1 MQATVTYNFSVA
13 GFTFTVELPR
23 EYDIESLL
31 PTFAPFRCQP
41 TSDEQ
46 LFVLTLDDTPF
57 ADDGELWDE
66 TTNDLGLTRLY
77 RTDGGYRV
85 ALQYTPQGPVHT
97 MLADERFT
105 TARVH
110 LCRHD
115 EYAGQALSS
124 LLRLT
129 FAQAIVWHRAVSI
142 HASAVV
148 CDGKGY
154 LFMGK
159 SGTGK
164 STHSALW
171 QQNIPGCYL
180 LNDDNPTLRIVGDE
194 VIVYG
199 TPWSGKTHCYRNEQH
214 PVGAM
219 VRLVQAA
226 ENNYRP
232 QSGVAAFVAMLPGCS
247 AIRRDAA
254 QYDTLCTTLAEMTA
268 MVSVGV
274 MECLPNSDA
283 AQECYKNTHN
293 PQPITHNP

>member
-1 MQATVTYNFSVA
+1 MQATVTYHFSVA
-13 GFTFTVELPR
+13 GFTFAVELPH
-23 EYDIESLL
+23 ECNIDTLL
-31 PTFAPFRCQP
+31 PSFAPFRCPP

-77 RTDGGYRV
+77 KTAEGYRV

-97 MLADERFT
+97 MIADERFT
-105 TARVH
+105 MARVN
-110 LCRHD
+110 LSSHD
-115 EYAGQALSS
+115 KYAGQALSS
-124 LLRLT
+124 LLRLA
-129 FAQAIVWHRAVSI
+129 FAQAIVWHRAISI

-171 QQNIPGCYL
+171 QQHIPGCHL
-180 LNDDNPTLRIVGDE
+180 LNDDNPTLRIVGDK

-214 PVGAM
+214 PVGAI
-219 VRLVQAA
+219 VRLVQAK
-226 ENNYRP
+226 ENSYHP
-232 QSGVAAFVAMLPGCS
+232 QSGVAAFVAILPGCS

-254 QYDTLCTTLAEMTA
+254 QYDTLCTTLAEISA
-268 MVSVGV
+268 MVPVGV
-274 MECLPNSDA
+274 MECLPNADA
-283 AQECYKNTHN
+283 AQECYKNTQN
-293 PQPITHNP
+293 PQPITR

>member
-13 GFTFTVELPR
+13 GFPFAVELPR
-23 EYDIESLL
+23 ECNIETLL
-31 PTFAPFRCQP
+31 PTFAPFRCRP
-41 TSDEQ
+41 TNDEQ
-46 LFVLTLDDTPF
+46 LFVLTLGDTTI
-57 ADDGELWDE
+57 AADGELWDE

-77 RTDGGYRV
+77 KTDGGYRV

-105 TARVH
+105 SVRAH
-110 LCRHD
+110 LHLD
-115 EYAGQALSS
+115 DVYAGQALSS

-171 QQNIPGCYL
+171 QQNIAGCYL
-180 LNDDNPTLRIVGDE
+180 LNDDNPTLRIVGNE

-199 TPWSGKTHCYRNEQH
+199 TPWSGKYDYSVNTKVPLAGICILSRGTENKIRPHRGAKAVHDILEQTARSADPGFMIKLLELLDKLVTQV
-214 PVGAM
+214 PVWFLECNM
-219 VRLVQAA
+219 DPQA
-226 ENNYRP
+226 
-232 QSGVAAFVAMLPGCS
+232 
-247 AIRRDAA
+247 
-254 QYDTLCTTLAEMTA
+254 A
-268 MVSVGV
+268 MVSYEAMSGK
-274 MECLPNSDA
+274 EG
-283 AQECYKNTHN
+283 
-293 PQPITHNP
+293 

>member
-13 GFTFTVELPR
+13 GFPFAVELPR
-23 EYDIESLL
+23 ECNIETLL

-46 LFVLTLDDTPF
+46 LFVLTLGDTTI
-57 ADDGELWDE
+57 AADGELWDE

-77 RTDGGYRV
+77 KTDGGYRV
-85 ALQYTPQGPVHT
+85 ALQYTPQSPVHT

-105 TARVH
+105 SVRAH
-110 LCRHD
+110 LHLD
-115 EYAGQALSS
+115 DVYAGQALSS

-171 QQNIPGCYL
+171 QQNIAGCYL
-180 LNDDNPTLRIVGDE
+180 LNDDNPTLRIVGNE

-199 TPWSGKTHCYRNEQH
+199 TPWSGKTHCYRNERH

-219 VRLVQAA
+219 VRLVQAR
-226 ENNYRP
+226 ENTYRP
-232 QSGVAAFVAMLPGCS
+232 QSGVAAFVAILPGCS
-247 AIRRDAA
+247 AIRRDEA
-254 QYDTLCTTLAEMTA
+254 QYDALCTTIAEISA

-274 MECLPNSDA
+274 MECLPNAAA
-283 AQECYKNTHN
+283 AQECHRNTTPHN
-293 PQPITHNP
+293 P